1 MNTESIADDSMESS
15 PPFLDP
21 SSDQLRELL
30 GKMAGRRVAVIGD
43 LMLDAYLIGPVQRIS
58 PEAPVP
64 VLEVTSQQYKLGGA
78 ANVARCLVELGAEVK
93 MTGVVGTDAHGQR
106 LVEAALRHRLDA
118 EAVIADPDRPTTC
131 KTRVVARDQQVI
143 RLDQESC
150 AGVRGP
156 VEARLIEQA
165 ADLCQWADAIVLSDY
180 AKGVLT
186 EAVCRRTIEAAGA
199 KPVVVDPKALPW
211 DRYRYA
217 TVIKPNRYEAEQ
229 FAGGTL
235 AEGPEVHA
243 AAKDLA
249 RHLRIPHALITCGA
263 GGMTLVSRAAAD
275 SDLFHGHHFPADP
288 HGLVDVTGA
297 GDVVAATLAL
307 SLAAGSDAAS
317 AAWLANVAAGVKV
330 GKFGAAAVS
339 ALEILEAH
347 CSPMGFQQK
356 VMTRDAAVDF
366 ARQQKR
372 QGRRLV
378 FTNGCF
384 DLLHV
389 GHVQCLERSRQHGDV
404 LIVGVNSNASVRRLK
419 GPDRPLQSEYD
430 RAHIVASQA
439 AVDGVVIFAED
450 TPRELIQALRPD
462 VLTKGGDYQSKQD
475 VVGWDLVESWN
486 GRVERIDFV
495 AGRSTT
501 NLIQKA
507 A

>member
-1 MNTESIADDSMESS
+1 M
-15 PPFLDP
+15 
-21 SSDQLRELL
+21 
-30 GKMAGRRVAVIGD
+30 
-43 LMLDAYLIGPVQRIS
+43 
-58 PEAPVP
+58 
-64 VLEVTSQQYKLGGA
+64 
-78 ANVARCLVELGAEVK
+78 
-93 MTGVVGTDAHGQR
+93 
-106 LVEAALRHRLDA
+106 VEAARRHRLDT
-118 EAVIADPDRPTTC
+118 EGVIADPDRPTTC

-143 RLDQESC
+143 RLDQESRC
-150 AGVRGP
+150 NISGP
-156 VEARLIEQA
+156 VETRLIEQA
-165 ADLCQWADAIVLSDY
+165 ASLCQWADAIVLSDY

-186 EAVCRRTIEAAGA
+186 EAVCRRTIEAAGG

-211 DRYRYA
+211 DRYRNA

-229 FAGGTL
+229 FAGRTL
-235 AEGPEVHA
+235 AEVADVHE
-243 AAKDLA
+243 AAKSLA
-249 RHLRIPHALITCGA
+249 RHLHTPHALITCGA
-263 GGMTLVSRAAAD
+263 EGMTLMSRAATG
-275 SDLFHGHHFPADP
+275 SDHFRGHHFPADL
-288 HGLVDVTGA
+288 HELVDVTGA

-307 SLAAGSDAAS
+307 SLAAGSEAAT

-339 ALEILEAH
+339 VHEVLAAL
-347 CSPMGFQQK
+347 STPVGFQQK
-356 VMTRDAAVDF
+356 VMTREAAVAF
-366 ARQQKR
+366 ARQQRR

-389 GHVQCLERSRQHGDV
+389 GHVQCLERSRQQGDV
-404 LIVGVNSNASVRRLK
+404 LIVGVNSNASVQRLK

-462 VLTKGGDYQSKQD
+462 VLTKGGDYKSKQD